1 MTLIAAFFGWLLNS
15 GALIPGLALCFGF
28 YIGYLLLSARNV
40 VPMTPEEAELL
51 WRFHKQKDCCKA
63 ETWHEV
69 TKKNKLIGFECDC
82 GFRHVQKKPL
92 INTG

>member
-1 MTLIAAFFGWLLNS
+1 MTSIPAFFEWLLNS

-40 VPMTPEEAELL
+40 VPMTPEEVELL

-63 ETWHEV
+63 ETWHEI
-69 TKKNKLIGFECDC
+69 TKEDKLIGFECDC
-82 GFRHVQKKPL
+82 GFKHVQKKPL
-92 INTG
+92 INLG